1 MTVDVVL
8 TIRSRRWAYSC
19 GLVAATAALA
29 QRFAAAGCRV
39 MVASTEPDAAKAA
52 IAAAWHV
59 DYPWLSEAESY
70 VVAQAFGCW
79 RDRIGAMSDGIGIA
93 APWPVPDSFQRF
105 DELDSDGSLDRLFEH
120 IAAAQPS
127 GDPVLHPI
135 PVRQA
140 DPDAADVRNVVGFE
154 TALAT
159 IDRALRAAEPLL
171 GHPLSE
177 PQTARLKATCS
188 RLQIFT
194 EALGAATV
202 AGEAS

>member
-19 GLVAATAALA
+19 ALAAATSALA
-29 QRFAAAGCRV
+29 QRFLAADCRV

-70 VVAQAFGCW
+70 VVAEAFGCW
-79 RDRIGAMSDGIGIA
+79 KDRIGAMSDGIGVA
-93 APWPVPDSFQRF
+93 APWPVPDSFQCF
-105 DELDSDGSLDRLFEH
+105 DELDSGGSLDQLFEH
-120 IAAAQPS
+120 INAAQPS
-127 GDPVLHPI
+127 GHTVLHPVA
-135 PVRQA
+135 VRRA
-140 DPDAADVRNVVGFE
+140 GLGDEEVRAVGAVRVD

-159 IDRALRAAEPLL
+159 ISRALHATEPLL

-177 PQTARLKATCS
+177 VQAARLRATCR
-188 RLQIFT
+188 RLHLYT
-194 EALGAATV
+194 DALRAA
-202 AGEAS
+202 